1 VPSKPEL
8 PITLIVRRGALRRFH
23 KLKKETADL
32 PVVVTW
38 DRRADDGRQ
47 SDGGEAAGPVDE
59 RRKQLSFTW
68 EMADF
73 LVVPGDAPGDE

>member
-1 VPSKPEL
+1 VSSKPEL

-23 KLKKETADL
+23 KLKQETADL

-38 DRRADDGRQ
+38 DRRSGDRARP
-47 SDGGEAAGPVDE
+47 DGGEADGPLEE

-73 LVVPGDAPGDE
+73 LVVPGDAPGEE